1 MLRRHGLHRPRAFAM
16 ATEMKMK
23 PMIRTLCAF
32 ALLAVAQLAH
42 AILPIEHWRTST
54 GAKVYF
60 VENRGLP
67 ILDVSVDVPAGS
79 AFDTDAKSGLAA
91 MTNGLMRL
99 GAAGMSE
106 DEIARRLADV
116 GAQMSNRF
124 DSDRG
129 GLFLRTL
136 SDAKRRNQALE
147 VMAGVLSAPEFS
159 ATIVEREKSRYVSAL
174 KEADLTPDSRVN
186 REFYRLAFGKHPY
199 SLRSSGEVDSVGGL
213 QSDDLKAF
221 HRKHYAAAQ
230 AVVAIMGDVTRK
242 EAEAIAEQLTRG
254 LPKSDGQR
262 LVIPEV
268 QSLPAAVTRM
278 VEHPASQ
285 SHIMIGAP
293 GIRRDDPDYFT
304 LFVGNYILGGGGFV
318 SRITE
323 EVRQKRGLA
332 YSAYSYFSPLRE
344 RGPFVIGMQTRRDQA
359 EQALTVVRNTLREFI
374 DKGPTPE
381 EVIAAKQNI
390 IGGFPMR
397 IDSNRKIQDYLA
409 LIGFYDLPAD
419 YLETFVANIERVT
432 AADIKAAFARR
443 VDPDRLVT
451 VVVGADRNQT
461 AAASPTR

>member
-1 MLRRHGLHRPRAFAM
+1 
-16 ATEMKMK
+16 
-23 PMIRTLCAF
+23 
-32 ALLAVAQLAH
+32 
-42 AILPIEHWRTST
+42 
-54 GAKVYF
+54 
-60 VENRGLP
+60 
-67 ILDVSVDVPAGS
+67 
-79 AFDTDAKSGLAA
+79 
-91 MTNGLMRL
+91 
-99 GAAGMSE
+99 
-106 DEIARRLADV
+106 
-116 GAQMSNRF
+116 
-124 DSDRG
+124 
-129 GLFLRTL
+129 
-136 SDAKRRNQALE
+136 
-147 VMAGVLSAPEFS
+147 
-159 ATIVEREKSRYVSAL
+159 
-174 KEADLTPDSRVN
+174 
-186 REFYRLAFGKHPY
+186 
-199 SLRSSGEVDSVGGL
+199 
-213 QSDDLKAF
+213 
-221 HRKHYAAAQ
+221 
-230 AVVAIMGDVTRK
+230 
-242 EAEAIAEQLTRG
+242 LTRA
-254 LPKSDGQR
+254 LPKSEGQR

-332 YSAYSYFSPLRE
+332 YSAYSYFSPLLA

-359 EQALTVVRNTLREFI
+359 GQALSVVRSTLREFI

-381 EVIAAKQNI
+381 EVLAAKQNI

-397 IDSNRKIQDYLA
+397 IDSNRKIHDYLA
-409 LIGFYDLPAD
+409 LIGFYDLPSD

-461 AAASPTR
+461 AAATR